1 VTNVAG
7 RRLACFGLFG
17 TTVADDGIL
26 ERAYAE
32 AIATQ
37 GVVTGTA
44 AYARGMAQVHRSRG
58 KAVIDVLRELFPE
71 NEARAQAAYL
81 AFDKSLS
88 GAVQR
93 FGIHPV
99 PGAPEALD
107 ELAAAGWRSCAIS
120 SFSRRQLAGILG
132 ALGWQD
138 RFDLAVSVDEVPRG
152 CPWPDPVLYGMLT
165 LGVDDVRDAVVVQA
179 TESGV
184 LAGRRAGAGLVAGV
198 LTGTHPAARLRSAGA
213 AQVLGSVADVPA
225 MVAAWGAGSSG
236 AGSSGAGSSAAAADG
251 LAAAR
256 LVVPRPAEAPVVPPG
271 APGPPGLRAGS
282 EDRAE
287 VARQSGPG

>member
-1 VTNVAG
+1 VTGAAG
-7 RRLACFGLFG
+7 SRLACFGLIG
-17 TTVADDGIL
+17 TTVADHGIL

-37 GVVTGTA
+37 GVVTGTT

-58 KAVIDVLRELFPE
+58 KAVIAVLRELFPG

-88 GAVQR
+88 GSVQR
-93 FGIHPV
+93 LGVQPV
-99 PGAPEALD
+99 PGAVEALD
-107 ELAAAGWRSCAIS
+107 QLAAAGWRSCVIS
-120 SFSRRQLAGILG
+120 PFSRRQLDGLLG
-132 ALGWQD
+132 ELGWQD

-165 LGVDDVRDAVVVQA
+165 LGVDDVRDAMVVQA

-184 LAGRRAGAGLVAGV
+184 LAGCRAGAGLVAGV
-198 LTGTHPAARLRSAGA
+198 LTGPHPKARLRSAGA
-213 AQVLGSVADVPA
+213 AQVLASVADVPA
-225 MVAAWGAGSSG
+225 MVAARGGGSVGVGAP
-236 AGSSGAGSSAAAADG
+236 AADG
-251 LAAAR
+251 RSAAR
-256 LVVPRPAEAPVVPPG
+256 LAVPRPAEAPLVPAG
-271 APGPPGLRAGS
+271 NAALRPAQ
-282 EDRAE
+282 ERPE

>member
-1 VTNVAG
+1 MTDVAG
-7 RRLACFGLFG
+7 SRLACFGLIG

-37 GVVTGTA
+37 GVVTGTT

-58 KAVIDVLRELFPE
+58 KAVLDVLLELFPE
-71 NEARAQAAYL
+71 NEARARAAYL

-93 FGIHPV
+93 LGIRPV

-107 ELAAAGWRSCAIS
+107 ELAAAGWRSCVIS
-120 SFSRRQLAGILG
+120 SVSRRQLQGMLD

-165 LGVDDVRDAVVVQA
+165 LGVDHVPDAVVVQA

-184 LAGRRAGAGLVAGV
+184 LSGRRAGAGLVAGV
-198 LTGTHPAARLRSAGA
+198 LTGAHPAARLRSAGA
-213 AQVLGSVADVPA
+213 GQVLGSVTDVPA
-225 MVAAWGAGSSG
+225 LVAAGGGDSTG
-236 AGSSGAGSSAAAADG
+236 
-251 LAAAR
+251 AAAR
-256 LVVPRPAEAPVVPPG
+256 VMVPRPTE
-271 APGPPGLRAGS
+271 S
-282 EDRAE
+282 AE
-287 VARQSGPG
+287 VARQSGPA

>member
-1 VTNVAG
+1 MTNMAG
-7 RRLACFGLFG
+7 RRLACFGLIG
-17 TTVADDGIL
+17 TTVADDGLL

-37 GVVTGTA
+37 GVVTGTT

-58 KAVIDVLRELFPE
+58 KAVIDVLRDLFPE

-93 FGIHPV
+93 FGLHPV
-99 PGAPEALD
+99 PGALDTLD
-107 ELAAAGWRSCAIS
+107 ELAAAGWRSCAIT
-120 SFSRRQLAGILG
+120 SFSRRQLDGLLDAV
-132 ALGWQD
+132 GWLD

-165 LGVDDVRDAVVVQA
+165 LGVDDVRDAVVVQS
-179 TESGV
+179 TENGV

-198 LTGTHPAARLRSAGA
+198 LTGPHPMARLRSAGA

-225 MVAAWGAGSSG
+225 MVAAWGARSLG
-236 AGSSGAGSSAAAADG
+236 AAEGGP
-251 LAAAR
+251 AAAR
-256 LVVPRPAEAPVVPPG
+256 VVVPRPAEAPVVPT
-271 APGPPGLRAGS
+271 GPRPGS
-282 EDRAE
+282 EEPAE
-287 VARQSGPG
+287 AARRSGPA

>member
-1 VTNVAG
+1 MTNVAG

-37 GVVTGTA
+37 GVVTGTT
-44 AYARGMAQVHRSRG
+44 AYARSMAQVHRSRG

-93 FGIHPV
+93 FGVHPV
-99 PGAPEALD
+99 PGAPDALD
-107 ELAAAGWRSCAIS
+107 ELAAAGSRSCAIS
-120 SFSRRQLAGILG
+120 SFSRRQLDGILG

-236 AGSSGAGSSAAAADG
+236 AAEDG

-271 APGPPGLRAGS
+271 RAGS

>member
-1 VTNVAG
+1 VTSVAG
-7 RRLACFGLFG
+7 RRLACFGLIG

-37 GVVTGTA
+37 GVVTGTT

-58 KAVIDVLRELFPE
+58 KAAIDVLRELFPD
-71 NEARAQAAYL
+71 NEARAQAACL

-88 GAVQR
+88 GSVQR
-93 FGIHPV
+93 RGIQPV
-99 PGAPEALD
+99 PGAIEALD
-107 ELAAAGWRSCAIS
+107 ELAAAGWRSCVIS
-120 SFSRRQLAGILG
+120 PFSRRQLDGMLG
-132 ALGWQD
+132 ELSWAD
-138 RFDLAVSVDEVPRG
+138 RFDLAVSMDEVPRG

-198 LTGTHPAARLRSAGA
+198 LTGPHPAARLRSAGA

-225 MVAAWGAGSSG
+225 MVAAWGSGSAGATG
-236 AGSSGAGSSAAAADG
+236 DG
-251 LAAAR
+251 RAAAR
-256 LVVPRPAEAPVVPPG
+256 LVVPRPAQAPVVPTG
-271 APGPPGLRAGS
+271 SAGLRAS
-282 EDRAE
+282 EDRPE
-287 VARQSGPG
+287 SARRSGPSGPG

>member
-1 VTNVAG
+1 VAG
-7 RRLACFGLFG
+7 SRLACFGLIG

-37 GVVTGTA
+37 GVVTGTT

-88 GAVQR
+88 GSVQR
-93 FGIHPV
+93 LGIQPV
-99 PGAPEALD
+99 PGAVEALD
-107 ELAAAGWRSCAIS
+107 ELAAAGWRSCVIS
-120 SFSRRQLAGILG
+120 PFSRRQLDGLLG
-132 ALGWQD
+132 ELGWQD

-184 LAGRRAGAGLVAGV
+184 LAGCRAGAGLVAGV

-213 AQVLGSVADVPA
+213 VQVLASVADVPA
-225 MVAAWGAGSSG
+225 MVAARGAGSP
-236 AGSSGAGSSAAAADG
+236 SAAAPAADG
-251 LAAAR
+251 RSAAR
-256 LVVPRPAEAPVVPPG
+256 LAVPRPAAAPVVP
-271 APGPPGLRAGS
+271 AGNAGRRPAQ
-282 EDRAE
+282 ERPE

>member
-1 VTNVAG
+1 VTDVAG
-7 RRLACFGLFG
+7 ARLACFGLIG
-17 TTVADDGIL
+17 TTVADDGLL

-37 GVVTGTA
+37 GVVTGTT

-58 KAVIDVLRELFPE
+58 KAVLDVLRELFPE

-93 FGIHPV
+93 LGVHPV

-107 ELAAAGWRSCAIS
+107 ELAAAGWHTCVIS
-120 SFSRRQLAGILG
+120 SVSRRQLHGMLA

-165 LGVDDVRDAVVVQA
+165 LGVDDVGDAVVVQA

-198 LTGTHPAARLRSAGA
+198 LTGAHPAARLRSAGA
-213 AQVLGSVADVPA
+213 MQVLGSVAVVPA
-225 MVAAWGAGSSG
+225 MVAAWAAGPAGSAG
-236 AGSSGAGSSAAAADG
+236 PAGAAGSAGSAEGG

-256 LVVPRPAEAPVVPPG
+256 LMVPRPADAPVVP
-271 APGPPGLRAGS
+271 RAES
-282 EDRAE
+282 AE
-287 VARQSGPG
+287 VARQSGPA

>member
-1 VTNVAG
+1 VTDVAG
-7 RRLACFGLFG
+7 ARLACFGLIG

-37 GVVTGTA
+37 GVVTGTT

-58 KAVIDVLRELFPE
+58 KPVLEVLRELFPE
-71 NEARAQAAYL
+71 NEARAQAACL

-93 FGIHPV
+93 LGIRPV

-107 ELAAAGWRSCAIS
+107 ELAAAGWRSCVIS
-120 SFSRRQLAGILG
+120 SVSRRQLTGLLA

-198 LTGTHPAARLRSAGA
+198 LTGAHPAARLRSAGA
-213 AQVLGSVADVPA
+213 MQVLGSVADVPA
-225 MVAAWGAGSSG
+225 MVAAWAVGPGGPAGPAEG
-236 AGSSGAGSSAAAADG
+236 G

-256 LVVPRPAEAPVVPPG
+256 LIVPRPADAPVVPSATEG
-271 APGPPGLRAGS
+271 SAMRRAES
-282 EDRAE
+282 AE
-287 VARQSGPG
+287 VARRPGPA

>member
-1 VTNVAG
+1 MAG
-7 RRLACFGLFG
+7 RRLACFGLIG
-17 TTVADDGIL
+17 TTVADDGLL

-37 GVVTGTA
+37 GIVTGTT

-58 KAVIDVLRELFPE
+58 KAVIDVLRDLFPE

-93 FGIHPV
+93 FGLHPV
-99 PGAPEALD
+99 PGALDTLD
-107 ELAAAGWRSCAIS
+107 ELAAAGWRSCAIT
-120 SFSRRQLAGILG
+120 SFSRRQLDGLLDAV
-132 ALGWQD
+132 GWLD

-165 LGVDDVRDAVVVQA
+165 LGVDDVRDAVVVQS
-179 TESGV
+179 TENGV

-198 LTGTHPAARLRSAGA
+198 LTGPHPMARLRSAGA

-225 MVAAWGAGSSG
+225 MVAAWGARSLG
-236 AGSSGAGSSAAAADG
+236 AAEGGP
-251 LAAAR
+251 AAAR
-256 LVVPRPAEAPVVPPG
+256 VVVPRPAEAPVVPT
-271 APGPPGLRAGS
+271 GPRPGS
-282 EDRAE
+282 EEPAE
-287 VARQSGPG
+287 VARHSGPA

>member
-1 VTNVAG
+1 MTDVAG
-7 RRLACFGLFG
+7 ARLACFGLIG

-37 GVVTGTA
+37 GVVTGTT

-93 FGIHPV
+93 LGIHPV

-107 ELAAAGWRSCAIS
+107 ELAAAGWRSCVIS
-120 SFSRRQLAGILG
+120 S
-132 ALGWQD
+132 
-138 RFDLAVSVDEVPRG
+138 
-152 CPWPDPVLYGMLT
+152 VL
-165 LGVDDVRDAVVVQA
+165 
-179 TESGV
+179 
-184 LAGRRAGAGLVAGV
+184 
-198 LTGTHPAARLRSAGA
+198 
-213 AQVLGSVADVPA
+213 
-225 MVAAWGAGSSG
+225 
-236 AGSSGAGSSAAAADG
+236 AAAAARDAG
-251 LAAAR
+251 RAR
-256 LVVPRPAEAPVVPPG
+256 LAGPV
-271 APGPPGLRAGS
+271 
-282 EDRAE
+282 
-287 VARQSGPG
+287 

>member
-1 VTNVAG
+1 VTGAAG
-7 RRLACFGLFG
+7 PRLACFGLIG

-37 GVVTGTA
+37 GVVTGTT

-88 GAVQR
+88 GSVQR
-93 FGIHPV
+93 LGIQPV
-99 PGAPEALD
+99 PGAVKALD
-107 ELAAAGWRSCAIS
+107 ELAAAGWRSCVIS
-120 SFSRRQLAGILG
+120 PFSRRQLDGLLG
-132 ALGWQD
+132 ELGWQD
-138 RFDLAVSVDEVPRG
+138 RFDLAVSADDVPRG

-165 LGVDDVRDAVVVQA
+165 LGVDDVRHAMVVQA

-184 LAGRRAGAGLVAGV
+184 LAGCRAGAGLVAAV
-198 LTGTHPAARLRSAGA
+198 LTGPHPAARLRSAGA
-213 AQVLGSVADVPA
+213 ARVLRSVANVPA
-225 MVAAWGAGSSG
+225 MAAAWGAG
-236 AGSSGAGSSAAAADG
+236 AAAPAQDG
-251 LAAAR
+251 HPAAR
-256 LVVPRPAEAPVVPPG
+256 LAVPRPAEAPVVP
-271 APGPPGLRAGS
+271 AGS
-282 EDRAE
+282 PGRRPAADRPE

>member
-7 RRLACFGLFG
+7 RRLACFGLIG
-17 TTVADDGIL
+17 TTVADDGLL

-37 GVVTGTA
+37 GVVTGTT

-58 KAVIDVLRELFPE
+58 KAVIDVLRDLFPE

-81 AFDKSLS
+81 AFEKSLS

-93 FGIHPV
+93 FGLHPV
-99 PGAPEALD
+99 PGALDALD
-107 ELAAAGWRSCAIS
+107 ELAAAGWRSCAIT
-120 SFSRRQLAGILG
+120 SFSRRQLDGLLDAV
-132 ALGWQD
+132 GWLD

-165 LGVDDVRDAVVVQA
+165 LGVGDVRDAVVVQS
-179 TESGV
+179 TENGV

-198 LTGTHPAARLRSAGA
+198 LTGPHPMARLRAAGA
-213 AQVLGSVADVPA
+213 AQVLRSVADVPA
-225 MVAAWGAGSSG
+225 MVAAWGARSLG
-236 AGSSGAGSSAAAADG
+236 AAEGGP
-251 LAAAR
+251 AAAR
-256 LVVPRPAEAPVVPPG
+256 LVVPRPAEAPVVPT
-271 APGPPGLRAGS
+271 GPTGLRPGS
-282 EDRAE
+282 EEPAE
-287 VARQSGPG
+287 VARHSGPA

>member
-1 VTNVAG
+1 MSDVGGA
-7 RRLACFGLFG
+7 RLACFGLIG

-37 GVVTGTA
+37 GVVTGTT

-71 NEARAQAAYL
+71 NEARAQAACL

-107 ELAAAGWRSCAIS
+107 ELAGAGWRSCVIS
-120 SFSRRQLAGILG
+120 SVSRRQLHGMLD
-132 ALGWQD
+132 ALGWHD
-138 RFDLAVSVDEVPRG
+138 RFDLAVSADEVPRG
-152 CPWPDPVLYGMLT
+152 CPWPDLVLHGMLN
-165 LGVDDVRDAVVVQA
+165 LGVDDVRDTVVVQA

-198 LTGTHPAARLRSAGA
+198 LTGAHPAARLRSAGA
-213 AQVLGSVADVPA
+213 TQVLGTVAGVPA
-225 MVAAWGAGSSG
+225 MVAG
-236 AGSSGAGSSAAAADG
+236 G
-251 LAAAR
+251 LAAA
-256 LVVPRPAEAPVVPPG
+256 LMVPRPADAPAVPSPIEG
-271 APGPPGLRAGS
+271 APMRRADS
-282 EDRAE
+282 AE
-287 VARQSGPG
+287 VARQSGPA

>member
-1 VTNVAG
+1 VTG
-7 RRLACFGLFG
+7 RRLACFGLIG
-17 TTVADDGIL
+17 TTVADDGLL

-37 GVVTGTA
+37 GVVTGTT

-71 NEARAQAAYL
+71 NEARAQAAHL

-93 FGIHPV
+93 LGLQPV
-99 PGAPEALD
+99 PGAPAALD
-107 ELAAAGWRSCAIS
+107 DLAAAGWRTCVIS
-120 SFSRRQLAGILG
+120 PFSRRQLDGLLG
-132 ALGWQD
+132 ELGWQD

-152 CPWPDPVLYGMLT
+152 CPRPDPVLYGMLT
-165 LGVDDVRDAVVVQA
+165 LGVDDVRDTAVVQA

-198 LTGTHPAARLRSAGA
+198 ETGPHPKARLRAAGA
-213 AQVLGSVADVPA
+213 AQVLRSVADAPA
-225 MVAAWGAGSSG
+225 ALTAWAAGPP
-236 AGSSGAGSSAAAADG
+236 AADG
-251 LAAAR
+251 ASRSAGPAR
-256 LVVPRPAEAPVVPPG
+256 LVVPRPAEAPVVP
-271 APGPPGLRAGS
+271 AGPAGS
-282 EDRAE
+282 AGRRPAAAEERAQ
-287 VARQSGPG
+287 VAQQSGPA

>member
-1 VTNVAG
+1 VTNVTA
-7 RRLACFGLFG
+7 RRLACFGLIG

-37 GVVTGTA
+37 GVVTGTT

-93 FGIHPV
+93 SGIEPA
-99 PGAPEALD
+99 PGATGALD
-107 ELAAAGWRSCAIS
+107 ELAAAGWRTCAIS
-120 SFSRRQLAGILG
+120 SFSRRQLTGILR

-184 LAGRRAGAGLVAGV
+184 LAGRRAGAGLVAGI
-198 LTGTHPAARLRSAGA
+198 LTGAHPAARLRSAGA
-213 AQVLGSVADVPA
+213 AQVLGSMAEVPA
-225 MVAAWGAGSSG
+225 MVAAWPAGSSG
-236 AGSSGAGSSAAAADG
+236 ARSPGVVEDA
-251 LAAAR
+251 LTAAR
-256 LVVPRPAEAPVVPPG
+256 RVVPKPAEAPT
-271 APGPPGLRAGS
+271 AP
-282 EDRAE
+282 

>member
-1 VTNVAG
+1 MTDVAG
-7 RRLACFGLFG
+7 SRLACFGLIG

-37 GVVTGTA
+37 GVVTGTT

-58 KAVIDVLRELFPE
+58 KAVLDVLLELFPE

-88 GAVQR
+88 GAVQGL
-93 FGIHPV
+93 GIRPV

-107 ELAAAGWRSCAIS
+107 ELAAAGWRSCVIS
-120 SFSRRQLAGILG
+120 SVSRRQLRAMLD

-165 LGVDDVRDAVVVQA
+165 LGVDDVRDAVVVQS
-179 TESGV
+179 TENGV

-198 LTGTHPAARLRSAGA
+198 LTGPHPMARLRSAGA

-225 MVAAWGAGSSG
+225 MVAAWGARSLG
-236 AGSSGAGSSAAAADG
+236 AAEGGP
-251 LAAAR
+251 AAAR
-256 LVVPRPAEAPVVPPG
+256 LVVPRPAEAPVVP
-271 APGPPGLRAGS
+271 AGPRPGS
-282 EDRAE
+282 EEPAE
-287 VARQSGPG
+287 VARHSGPA

>member
-1 VTNVAG
+1 MTGA
-7 RRLACFGLFG
+7 RLACFGLIG

-37 GVVTGTA
+37 GVVTGTT

-58 KAVIDVLRELFPE
+58 KAVLDVLRELFPE

-81 AFDKSLS
+81 AFDKSLG

-93 FGIHPV
+93 LGIYPV

-107 ELAAAGWRSCAIS
+107 ELAAAGWRSCVIS
-120 SFSRRQLAGILG
+120 SVSRRLLRGLLG

-152 CPWPDPVLYGMLT
+152 CPWPDPVLYAMLT

-213 AQVLGSVADVPA
+213 MQVLGSVADVPA
-225 MVAAWGAGSSG
+225 MAAAWAVSSSG
-236 AGSSGAGSSAAAADG
+236 PAGPAEAGR
-251 LAAAR
+251 AAAR
-256 LVVPRPAEAPVVPPG
+256 LMVPRPADAPVVP
-271 APGPPGLRAGS
+271 RAES
-282 EDRAE
+282 AE
-287 VARQSGPG
+287 VARQSGPA